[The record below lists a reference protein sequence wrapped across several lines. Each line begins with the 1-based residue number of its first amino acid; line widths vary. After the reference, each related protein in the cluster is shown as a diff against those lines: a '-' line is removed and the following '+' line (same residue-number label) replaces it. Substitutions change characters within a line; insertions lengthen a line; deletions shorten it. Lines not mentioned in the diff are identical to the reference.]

1 MYFQLIH
8 SLPLSSVKY
17 HTKLTIHQD
26 TTTETPLL
34 INTLKLLMSES
45 DEYVDVSTVELNTPS
60 VSDEDNSVWEDEWEE
75 ELDDEFW
82 NWYWALFFYDITWVW
97 AAAVA

>member
-1 MYFQLIH
+1 
-8 SLPLSSVKY
+8 
-17 HTKLTIHQD
+17 
-26 TTTETPLL
+26 
-34 INTLKLLMSES
+34 MSES

-60 VSDEDNSVWEDEWEE
+60 MSDEDNSVWEDKLEE

-82 NWYWALFFYDITWVW
+82 NWYWALLFYDITWVL